1 MYQIDFNHPVHVYFV
16 GIGGI
21 SMSGLAQIL
30 ASEGFTVSGS
40 DRSES
45 AITKELEES
54 GIRVF
59 IGQRAENITDDIDLA
74 VFTAAIHP
82 DNPEYIAVQQ
92 KGIPSLNRAELL
104 GQLMKNYRN
113 PVAVSGTHGKTTTT
127 SMLSEILLAAD
138 ADPTLSIGGVLQD
151 IGGNVRIG
159 KSSCFVAEAC
169 EYTNSFLHMFPG
181 IGIILN
187 IEEDHLDFFKDLED
201 IRHSFRR
208 FAQLIPADGE
218 LIINAGIDDWEEIA
232 RDLPCRVV
240 TFSLEEGADY
250 YPSDISFDEWGHPSF
265 TLHGPAACGGSTRI
279 SLRVPGLHNVGN
291 ALAAIAAADRLGIS
305 REACTKG
312 LHAFTGTDRRF
323 QFIGVKNGFTIID
336 DYAHHPTEI
345 EATLRAAKTCP
356 HDRVVCVFQPHT
368 YSRTKSLLDGFA
380 QALSLA
386 DIVILADI
394 YAARETDT
402 LGISSQTLQEEI
414 RKLGHDCLYF
424 PSFSE
429 IENYLLSNCRNN
441 DLVITMGAGNVC
453 EIGKNLLS

>member
-59 IGQRAENITDDIDLA
+59 IGQRAENISDDIDLA

-138 ADPTLSIGGVLQD
+138 ADPTLSIGGVLRD

-208 FAQLIPADGE
+208 FARLIPADGL
-218 LIINAGIDDWEEIA
+218 LIINAGIDNWEEIA
-232 RDLPCRVV
+232 RLLPLR
-240 TFSLEEGADY
+240 
-250 YPSDISFDEWGHPSF
+250 HPF
-265 TLHGPAACGGSTRI
+265 
-279 SLRVPGLHNVGN
+279 
-291 ALAAIAAADRLGIS
+291 
-305 REACTKG
+305 
-312 LHAFTGTDRRF
+312 
-323 QFIGVKNGFTIID
+323 
-336 DYAHHPTEI
+336 
-345 EATLRAAKTCP
+345 
-356 HDRVVCVFQPHT
+356 
-368 YSRTKSLLDGFA
+368 
-380 QALSLA
+380 
-386 DIVILADI
+386 
-394 YAARETDT
+394 
-402 LGISSQTLQEEI
+402 
-414 RKLGHDCLYF
+414 
-424 PSFSE
+424 
-429 IENYLLSNCRNN
+429 
-441 DLVITMGAGNVC
+441 
-453 EIGKNLLS
+453 